1 MNTPKSLL
9 NRRAITTP
17 SDSLSPEAVART
29 DVTGHAD
36 YVGVITK
43 LKQNERI
50 PQSFYLAMKTKEDWL
65 IEKAFARVSGREE
78 PYPQTTRDQLIVSLT
93 EDYRVFGLAAGPESA
108 EILLQGMETA
118 AARQA
123 MQQRGGA
130 GRA

>member
-1 MNTPKSLL
+1 MNAPDSRP

-17 SDSLSPEAVART
+17 SDSLNQNAVVRT
-29 DVTGHAD
+29 DVTSHAD
-36 YVGVITK
+36 YAGLVTK

-65 IEKAFARVSGREE
+65 IEKAFARASGHEE
-78 PYPQTTRDQLIVSLT
+78 PYPQTTRDQLAASLT

-108 EILLQGMETA
+108 KILLQGIEAA

-123 MQQRGGA
+123 MQQRGGT
-130 GRA
+130 GRG

>member
-1 MNTPKSLL
+1 MNTPEALL

-17 SDSLSPEAVART
+17 SDSLSPEAITRT

-36 YVGVITK
+36 YSGLITK

-65 IEKAFARVSGREE
+65 IEKAFAKASGREE
-78 PYPQTTRDQLIVSLT
+78 PCPQTTRGQLIESLT

-108 EILLQGMETA
+108 EVLLRGIEAA

-123 MQQRGGA
+123 MSQRDGT
-130 GRA
+130 RRI